1 MYGSQKEYFD
11 NMLVAAGMRGTVY
24 WVDEIN
30 GDDTNNDG
38 LSSDRPFATIG
49 AAITASNDNI
59 GLAANLNKNNTIFI
73 RGDEFTGDITTPAVY
88 CDLIGIDVNR
98 SGWRPR
104 IAGAINVEDARGMRL
119 FNLQITNTG
128 AEPTVRIYGASQN
141 FEMHNCEI
149 RWATGTTY
157 GFHLN
162 GDSYYV
168 KIKNCRFTAAHATGI
183 RIDNKCKAFEIIN
196 NWINAKDCGIYV
208 AAGDATTTDFDS
220 IIKGNVITRSDHN
233 TNDPLTIGIDMA
245 SITAVPR
252 IMIIGNWIAAA
263 DAIHFGHTDP
273 TNWSEMVCID
283 NHVVTSAAGVGV
295 KETAE
300 S

>member
-1 MYGSQKEYFD
+1 MIGSQQEFMN
-11 NMLVAAGMRGTVY
+11 NMMVAAGMRGTVY
-24 WVDEIN
+24 WVDTIN
-30 GDDTNNDG
+30 GAAGNDG
-38 LSSDRPFATIG
+38 LSSERPMATIPQ
-49 AAITASNDNI
+49 AIALSNTNI
-59 GLAANLNKNNTIFI
+59 ALAANLNKNNTIFI
-73 RGDEFTGDITTPAVY
+73 RGDEHQGDITTAALY
-88 CDLIGIDVNR
+88 CDLIGLDINR

-183 RIDNKCKAFEIIN
+183 RIDNKCKALEIIN

-208 AAGDATTTDFDS
+208 ATGDATDTSFDS
-220 IIKGNVITRSDHN
+220 IIKDNVITRADPN
-233 TNDPLTIGIDMA
+233 TTDPLTIGIDMA
-245 SITAVPR
+245 CITGVPN
-252 IMIIGNWIAAA
+252 IAIIHNWIAAA
-263 DAIHFGHTDP
+263 DCIHFGHTDP
-273 TNWSEMVCID
+273 TNWTEMYCID
-283 NHVVTSAAGVGV
+283 NHAVSSAAGVGV